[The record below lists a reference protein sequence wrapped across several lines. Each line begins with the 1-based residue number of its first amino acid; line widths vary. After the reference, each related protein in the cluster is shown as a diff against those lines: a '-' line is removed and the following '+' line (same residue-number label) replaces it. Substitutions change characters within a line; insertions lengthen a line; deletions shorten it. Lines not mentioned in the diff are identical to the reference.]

1 VLNKKPPPFY
11 SVIEVKRMI
20 EFSDNYGSII
30 DSPTEIIDCG
40 GVWCVF
46 YCLENLGD
54 IRVIN
59 TFTYT
64 SNGSC
69 RFLKG
74 KSETK
79 LILQEFV
86 PHFDLNDTTIVFFGI
101 ILTWIGFGT
110 AFEIKNG
117 SERTISPYLT
127 GGTVR

>member
-1 VLNKKPPPFY
+1 VLNKKPPLFY
-11 SVIEVKRMI
+11 SAIEVKRMI
-20 EFSDNYGSII
+20 EFSDNYGSIT
-30 DSPTEIIDCG
+30 DSPTEIVDCG

-46 YCLENLGD
+46 YCLENLGN
-54 IRVIN
+54 IIVIN
-59 TFTYT
+59 TFEYI

-69 RFLKG
+69 GFLKG

-79 LILQEFV
+79 LVVQEFV
-86 PHFDLNDTTIVFFGI
+86 PYFDLNDINIVFFGI

-117 SERTISPYLT
+117 NERTISPYLT